1 MNRYPA
7 WKFILIA
14 IALLLGLTYSVPNLF
29 GESPAVQISSARS
42 AVKIDTTTMGQMEK
56 LLAGA
61 KIPVDGILFDGNSL
75 KVKLNKFEDQLP
87 AKDLIQKTLGDNY
100 VVALN
105 QVPKTPAWLASV
117 GAQPMALG
125 LDLRGGVHFLL
136 ELNMKQAVDK
146 AFDRVSS
153 DARRELKDKKIRY
166 GAIKRVGQT
175 VEVQFRD
182 GDMVSDARKAIE
194 KALPNLLV
202 SENKSENNYKV
213 ILAMK
218 PEESQRIMSDA
229 VKQNVA
235 ALHNRINELGVAEPI
250 IQQQGLDRIVVEL
263 PGVQDTAK
271 AKEIIGRTASLEV
284 RLVEDDQSKLAEALA
299 GNVPAGF
306 ELMDELDTR
315 GNRKILVRK
324 DVELTGENIND
335 AQTGFDDKNEPAV
348 HIRLDSAGGTIFR
361 QVSRDNIGKRLAM
374 ILVEKGK
381 GQVVTAPVIR
391 SELGS
396 QFQIS
401 GAMSTAEANDVSLL
415 LRAGSL
421 AAEMDFVE
429 ERTVGPSLGKENIEK
444 GLYSTLYGFIAIT
457 IFMLI
462 YYRMFGVTAAF
473 ALAVNLLLL
482 LAVLSRLGVT
492 LSLPGIAAIALTL
505 GMAIDSNVLINERIR
520 EEVRNGMSPQAAIN
534 AGYEH
539 AWATIL
545 DSNITTLIAGLALLI
560 FGSGAIR
567 SFAWVHCIGILTS
580 MFSAVFVSRGLVNL
594 IYGYRRRVKSLAV

>member
-14 IALLLGLTYSVPNLF
+14 IALLLGLTYSIPNLF

-42 AVKIDTTTMGQMEK
+42 SVKVDTSTMAQMEK

-61 KIPVDGILFDGNSL
+61 KIPVAGILFDGSSL
-75 KVKLNKFEDQLP
+75 KVKLSKYDDQVP
-87 AKDLIQKTLGDNY
+87 ARELIQKTLGENY

-105 QVPKTPAWLASV
+105 QVPNTPAALASV

-146 AFDRVSS
+146 AFERISS

-175 VEVQFRD
+175 IEVQFRD
-182 GDMVSDARKAIE
+182 GDSVSEARKAIE
-194 KALPNLLV
+194 KTQPNLLV
-202 SENKSENNYKV
+202 SENRGENNNKV

-218 PEESQRIMSDA
+218 PEEGQRIMSDA

-271 AKEIIGRTASLEV
+271 AKEIIGRTASLEI
-284 RLVEDDQSKLAEALA
+284 RLVADDQGKLAEALA

-306 ELMDELDTR
+306 ELMDELDAK

-324 DVELTGENIND
+324 EVELTGENIND

-348 HIRLDSAGGTIFR
+348 HIRLDAVGGSIFR

-401 GAMSTAEANDVSLL
+401 GAMSTEEANMVSLL

-421 AAEMDFVE
+421 AAEMEFVE

-457 IFMLI
+457 LFMLI
-462 YYRMFGVTAAF
+462 YYRMFGITAAF

>member
-14 IALLLGLTYSVPNLF
+14 IALILGLTYSVPNLF

-42 AVKIDTTTMGQMEK
+42 AVKVDTSTMAQMEK

-61 KIPVDGILFDGNSL
+61 KIPVAGILFDGSSL
-75 KVKLNKFEDQLP
+75 KVKLSKFEDQVP
-87 AKDLIQKTLGDNY
+87 AKELIQKTLGDNY

-105 QVPKTPAWLASV
+105 QVPNTPSLLASV

-146 AFDRVSS
+146 AFDRISS

-182 GDMVSDARKAIE
+182 ADMVSEARKVIE
-194 KALPNLLV
+194 KTQPNLLV
-202 SENKSENNYKV
+202 TENKGENNYKV

-218 PEESQRIMSDA
+218 PEEGQRIMSDA

-271 AKEIIGRTASLEV
+271 AKAIIGRTASLEV
-284 RLVEDDQSKLAEALA
+284 RLVEDDPAKLAEARS

-306 ELMDELDTR
+306 ELMEELGAK
-315 GNRKILVRK
+315 GNTTILVRK
-324 DVELTGENIND
+324 EVELTGDNIND
-335 AQTGFDDKNEPAV
+335 AQPGFDDKNEAAV
-348 HIRLDSAGGTIFR
+348 HIRLDSAGSSIFR

-401 GAMSTAEANDVSLL
+401 GAMSAAEANEVSLL

-421 AAEMDFVE
+421 AAEMEFVE

-444 GLYSTLYGFIAIT
+444 GLYSTLYGFVAIT
-457 IFMLI
+457 LFMLV
-462 YYRMFGVTAAF
+462 YYRMFGITAAF

-567 SFAWVHCIGILTS
+567 SFAWVHCIGIMTS

-594 IYGYRRRVKSLAV
+594 IYGYRRRIKSLAV